1 MKKVIL
7 LLCMSALFNASV
19 FSMQLRSGRKTTAQ
33 VENELNSAQIWG
45 ESYLVKFKIQRDQY
59 QDFCLDYCISR
70 LSDLNKNG
78 QFRIAT
84 AEIHSSF
91 KKHLIED
98 PRILALKCHRT
109 LEEHLKADA
118 NF

>member
-7 LLCMSALFNASV
+7 LLCISALFTASV
-19 FSMQLRSGRKTTAQ
+19 FSIQLRSGRKTTQ
-33 VENELNSAQIWG
+33 VENELNSAPIWG

-91 KKHLIED
+91 KKDLIED

-109 LEEHLKADA
+109 FEEHLKADA